1 MQAAR
6 AIDMFPEGKSIIKN
20 IQGVF
25 HKQPEP
31 KELVRKWQGMLR
43 KETRNMDI
51 QIRDIQR
58 EEKSAKKQIKD
69 AAKRG
74 DIVSAR
80 VIAREV
86 ARSHKTVTHLYTNKA
101 HMIAM
106 GTQLQEQMAMVRV
119 AGTLSKSTEV
129 MKLVND
135 MMKGSQLN
143 AAMIEMSREMMK
155 AGIID
160 EMVSEAIDS
169 AVDDDDADEETEAEV
184 EKVLQEIA
192 GDTMAEMATVPNPQQ
207 PERQDEVQNAEEE
220 GDYREEDDLM
230 ARLAAVRS

>member
-1 MQAAR
+1 
-6 AIDMFPEGKSIIKN
+6 MFPEQGGTNIISN
-20 IQGVF
+20 IQGIF
-25 HKQPEP
+25 HKKPEP

-51 QIRDIQR
+51 QVRDIQR
-58 EEKSAKKQIKD
+58 EEKSAQKQIRD

-74 DIVSAR
+74 DTASAR
-80 VIAREV
+80 LIARELV
-86 ARSHKTVTHLYTNKA
+86 RSHKTMTQLYTNKA

-119 AGTLSKSTEV
+119 AGTLSKSSEV

-135 MMKGSQLN
+135 MMRGSQLN
-143 AAMIEMSREMMK
+143 STMIEMSREMMK

-160 EMVSEAIDS
+160 EMVNEAIDS
-169 AVDDDDADEETEAEV
+169 AVDIDDADEETDVEV
-184 EKVLQEIA
+184 DKVLQEIA
-192 GDTMAEMATVPNPQQ
+192 GETMAQMAAAPIARKQQ
-207 PERQDEVQNAEEE
+207 QQQQEAEEE
-220 GDYREEDDLM
+220 DSGAEEEEDLR